1 MFESS
6 VISYGCQTFAFVIM
20 LPNVFESSVIS
31 YGCQTMRRNR
41 KERLGFESSVIS
53 YGCQTG
59 AYRFSYLG
67 TFESSVI
74 SYINDLVQQSTGKN
88 RRVLYEKNDSLR
100 IDAVRKK

>member
-20 LPNVFESSVIS
+20 LPNV
-31 YGCQTMRRNR
+31 
-41 KERLGFESSVIS
+41 FESSVIS

-88 RRVLYEKNDSLR
+88 RRALCEKNDSLR

>member
-1 MFESS
+1 MCSHMK
-6 VISYGCQTFAFVIM
+6 VQRVVAFI
-20 LPNVFESSVIS
+20 
-31 YGCQTMRRNR
+31 R
-41 KERLGFESSVIS
+41 KLRFESSVIS